1 MSTDDAGRR
10 GRSLPLLAAAL
21 AVFVAMYVP
30 QPILPLLAAEFAV
43 DPSTAGLLL
52 SALVGGIA
60 LASPV
65 VAPLSDRLGRKPV
78 LGVAVAGIGLASLA
92 CAAAP
97 GLPILVALRFIQG
110 ALIPGVLAVAV
121 AYISEEF
128 PTRRVPAVIGAYVGA
143 TVTGGL
149 LSRIAGGYL
158 SELLS
163 WRWAFGAAGLACLLA
178 AALVATA
185 LPASREFRAAPGIRR
200 AYADLRVHFGDPR
213 LVAVYVAGFCLFF
226 AFLGLFTYLPFR
238 LAEPPFALGP
248 GVIGLVYLVYAPG
261 IVASPLAG
269 WLGSLMSR
277 RLLLAGA
284 LLLTALANLLT
295 LPERP
300 LLLLLSLL
308 MVCFTNF
315 VAQSAATS
323 LVAQG
328 SASGR
333 AAANSM
339 YLFAYYL
346 GGSLGGVLPGLLWQ
360 RLGWPGVVAATTSA
374 LVIAS
379 LALGAIGRT
388 PATRY
393 RSGRA

>member
-1 MSTDDAGRR
+1 MSTDEAGRP
-10 GRSLPLLAAAL
+10 GRPLPLLAAAL

-30 QPILPLLAAEFAV
+30 QPILPLLAAEFSV
-43 DPSTAGLLL
+43 DPSSAGLLL
-52 SALVGGIA
+52 AALVAGIA
-60 LASPV
+60 LASPL

-78 LGVAVAGIGLASLA
+78 LIVAVTGIGLASLA

-97 GLPILVALRFIQG
+97 DLPLLVVLRFIQG
-110 ALIPGVLAVAV
+110 TLIPGVLAVAV

-128 PTRRVPAVIGAYVGA
+128 PAARVPAVIGAYVGA

-149 LSRIAGGYL
+149 LSRIASGYL
-158 SELLS
+158 SEFLS
-163 WRWAFGAAGLACLLA
+163 WRWAFAVAGLTCLA
-178 AALVATA
+178 AAAWVAAA
-185 LPASREFRAAPGIRR
+185 LPASREFRAAAGIRR
-200 AYADLRVHFGDPR
+200 AYADLRTHVGDPR
-213 LVAVYVAGFCLFF
+213 LLAVYIAGFCLFF

-269 WLGSLMSR
+269 WLGSRMSR
-277 RLLLAGA
+277 RLLLASA

-295 LPERP
+295 LPEAP
-300 LLLLLSLL
+300 IVLLFALL

-360 RLGWPGVVAATTSA
+360 RFGWPGVVAATTSA
-374 LVIAS
+374 LVVAGLAIAAS
-379 LALGAIGRT
+379 ER
-388 PATRY
+388 PAAASH